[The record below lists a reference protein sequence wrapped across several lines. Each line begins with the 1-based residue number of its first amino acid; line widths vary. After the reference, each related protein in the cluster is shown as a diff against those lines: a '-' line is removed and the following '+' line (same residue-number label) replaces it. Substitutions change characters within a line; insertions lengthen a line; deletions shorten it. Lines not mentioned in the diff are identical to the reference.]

1 LNRVSG
7 YSSIPRSE
15 TLTPR
20 GDERIAVTLF
30 TKRRSLGALGL
41 LAGATGLRPHKA
53 FAQPMP
59 LQFGVMPNV
68 SARILLG
75 QYQPFRFFLEQDLGR
90 PVEVVTAPGLQ
101 AFQERSVAGAF
112 GLIVTAANLG
122 RVAQLDGGLRPIAI
136 YEPRIPGLIVTL
148 RARPLAGAEEFR
160 GLTVAMTNPQSLV
173 ALKFIHWLRAK
184 GIEIGRDVAATH
196 ARNEDS
202 LAQLLNTSETRAAVM
217 SRGEF
222 NAIRAEIRD
231 NLVIWQE
238 FIRVP
243 GFLMLLGP
251 QVPER
256 DAQRITAAIAR
267 FPGTPGGREF
277 FAATGFS
284 GIRPVTPA
292 DLAELDD
299 VVAETRA
306 FLRAG

>member
-1 LNRVSG
+1 M
-7 YSSIPRSE
+7 
-15 TLTPR
+15 
-20 GDERIAVTLF
+20 AVTLP
-30 TKRRSLGALGL
+30 TTRRSLGAIGM
-41 LAGATGLRPHKA
+41 LAGAAQLGATGA
-53 FAQPMP
+53 GAQPVP

-68 SARILLG
+68 SARILVG
-75 QYQPFRFFLEQDLGR
+75 QYQPFRVFLEQELGR

-101 AFQERSVAGAF
+101 AFHERSTAGAF

-122 RVAQLDGGLRPIAI
+122 RVGQLDAGLRPIAI

-148 RARPLAGAEEFR
+148 RARSLTRAEEFR

-173 ALKFIHWLRAK
+173 ALKFIHWLRAQ
-184 GIEIGRDVAATH
+184 GLEIGRDVAATH

-222 NAIRAEIRD
+222 NAIRADIRD
-231 NLVIWQE
+231 NLVVWQE

-243 GFLMLLGP
+243 GFLVLLGP

-256 DAQRITAAIAR
+256 DAQRISAAIAR
-267 FPGTPGGREF
+267 FPSTPAGREF
-277 FAATGFS
+277 FAATGFN

-306 FLRAG
+306 FIRAG

>member
-1 LNRVSG
+1 MAG
-7 YSSIPRSE
+7 
-15 TLTPR
+15 
-20 GDERIAVTLF
+20 
-30 TKRRSLGALGL
+30 GL
-41 LAGATGLRPHKA
+41 PAGARPA
-53 FAQPMP
+53 EAQQGP

-75 QYQPFRFFLEQDLGR
+75 QYQPFRNFLEQELAL

-101 AFQERSVAGAF
+101 AFHERSVAGAF
-112 GLIVTAANLG
+112 GLVVTAGNLG
-122 RVAQLDGGLRPIAI
+122 RVAQLDAGLRPIAI

-148 RARPLAGAEEFR
+148 RGRPLAHGAELR

-173 ALKFIHWLRAK
+173 ALKFIHWLRAQ
-184 GIEIGRDVAATH
+184 GLEMGRDARATH

-202 LAQLLNTSETRAAVM
+202 LAQLLNTPETRAAVM

-222 NAIRAEIRD
+222 NAIRADIRE
-231 NLVIWQE
+231 NLVVWQE

-251 QVPER
+251 RVAER
-256 DAQRITAAIAR
+256 DAERIMAAITR
-267 FPGTPGGREF
+267 FPGTPAAAEF
-277 FAATGFS
+277 YAATGFNA
-284 GIRPVTPA
+284 IRAVTPA

-299 VVAETRA
+299 VVDETRA